1 MIAVGVLGTRVPRL
15 APTQEGPH
23 TPPQLHCDIGNGSS
37 LAWAPSFKGWCC
49 LWWLWGTCFCGGS
62 RRGQGAA
69 VRRRCW
75 RYALEAIMYDDIS
88 YVFMNKDSPWTLS
101 MMCISKYVTCLWDYA
116 LYDDCPKRS
125 LVERAVWTRS
135 RLD

>member
-1 MIAVGVLGTRVPRL
+1 MTSFSGRL
-15 APTQEGPH
+15 ADVG
-23 TPPQLHCDIGNGSS
+23 DVG
-37 LAWAPSFKGWCC
+37 
-49 LWWLWGTCFCGGS
+49 GT
-62 RRGQGAA
+62 
-69 VRRRCW
+69 VCW